1 MRWGLLISA
10 LILAIHLLG
19 KSVIRFD
26 VNYGDPHP
34 EKSSEFRR
42 RANDPPHE
50 AVQNEILKKFD
61 RLKLPKNDH
70 VVRQEDNIAQQVDEP
85 KLVHAFT
92 GKTNLPPVYL
102 DYVDMNQPWDKEL
115 EVSNSVNSL
124 LVIYLFVCF
133 VYLFVHLIV

>member
-10 LILAIHLLG
+10 LILVVHLLG

-61 RLKLPKNDH
+61 RLKLP
-70 VVRQEDNIAQQVDEP
+70 VRQEDNVVQQVEEP

-115 EVSNSVNSL
+115 EVSNSVKPSS
-124 LVIYLFVCF
+124 VIYLFVCS